1 MRRLAGATPLTG
13 FDIINGVAGFAW
25 PALKILPALVFLAA
39 LVYVPFARIL
49 WACRVSVAS
58 ALGGYLLFLF
68 VEQAQDL
75 FSDTTYGDHW
85 ISIRHILYWSG
96 FFFLLFFL
104 WAFPVHYAARN
115 ILDARAGS
123 WFRKRRP
130 AAESDANSS
139 RRAEIDRKLI
149 EWTPRALGAIP
160 IVAVLIG
167 ILSAAMQTHKAQVL
181 VPGLGLQYSLLVAGA
196 LATLLMFVIAM
207 MKRKR
212 LVRRCLGD
220 PAAER
225 LRLFSLVL
233 TAAIFA
239 VLWVAPIH
247 ATAFFARAVLIP
259 VLFGSWVLAFAWITK
274 RSDRSGHPYLLYIF
288 LAAAFL
294 TALNAHFNDVRTFP
308 GQAKGDGRQLE
319 MPEAVRLWREANG
332 CPISADPETEKK
344 VKESCPPALI
354 IAAEGGASRAA
365 YFAAT
370 VVGEMLDTF
379 ELPYLADAPTAQA
392 SNPARRI
399 FAMSGIS
406 GGAFGFAIVKAA
418 LLDFADTKPCN
429 KEDGKWRPCLQ
440 DLVSGD
446 YLSPVFVGLGFRDQV
461 APPIFPFN
469 DANRWGD
476 RAALLEIAWERQYMR
491 ASGESPDDCQNL
503 GNARGL
509 CRPFGYPDKAKRW
522 TPLLLLNGTS
532 AETGRRIIASEIAS
546 TWPDSSKRGPNG
558 EAQSEQLYH
567 WAYDLFEMMGAPC
580 PASAGQKAGCDS
592 VDWRRLRDAAPD
604 LRLSTAAL
612 NSARFP
618 VISPAGALRMKGGG
632 YGDSVLDGGYFENSG
647 LSTALDVATALEALG
662 LKPIILSIANEPA
675 PEALPPGQS
684 RDDQAITPRP
694 GGGPTIGAPLT
705 ASIFARMFGTAYAP
719 AVTLYDTRSGHADEA
734 GGLLATRLQHWN
746 VPGDLPE
753 NSPQADRYASFFP
766 IHVFPAGRVT
776 PTPNGFQC
784 SASATDSQPSDAN
797 FDMPHLSMSWWLS
810 TAVRRAL
817 EAQLC
822 NTDNKEQ
829 LRHLQNRLN
838 AEGFPPVR

>member
-1 MRRLAGATPLTG
+1 MSPS
-13 FDIINGVAGFAW
+13 
-25 PALKILPALVFLAA
+25 PASSGLAA
-39 LVYVPFARIL
+39 SASRAR
-49 WACRVSVAS
+49 S
-58 ALGGYLLFLF
+58 AAICFSCSSSRRRN
-68 VEQAQDL
+68 L
-75 FSDTTYGDHW
+75 FSDTTYADHW
-85 ISIRHILYWSG
+85 ISIPHIIYWSG

-130 AAESDANSS
+130 AAKSKANSA

-167 ILSAAMQTHKAQVL
+167 ILSAAMQTNKAQVL
-181 VPGLGLQYSLLVAGA
+181 VPGLELQYSLLVAGA

-212 LVRRCLGD
+212 LVSRWLGD

-247 ATAFFARAVLIP
+247 ATALFARAVLIP

-294 TALNAHFNDVRTFP
+294 TALNAHFNDVRTLP
-308 GQAKGDGRQLE
+308 GEAKGDGRQLE

-344 VKESCPPALI
+344 VRGSCPPALI

-365 YFAAT
+365 YFTAT
-370 VVGEMLDTF
+370 VVGEMLDAF
-379 ELPYLADAPTAQA
+379 KLPYLADAPTAQA
-392 SNPARRI
+392 NNPARRI
-399 FAMSGIS
+399 FAMSGVS
-406 GGAFGFAIVKAA
+406 GGALGFAIVKAA
-418 LLDFADTKPCN
+418 LLDFADAKPCN

-491 ASGESPDDCQNL
+491 ASGEVVWGLP
-503 GNARGL
+503 GRGERAR
-509 CRPFGYPDKAKRW
+509 
-522 TPLLLLNGTS
+522 PLPAIRLS
-532 AETGRRIIASEIAS
+532 RQR
-546 TWPDSSKRGPNG
+546 
-558 EAQSEQLYH
+558 EAL
-567 WAYDLFEMMGAPC
+567 
-580 PASAGQKAGCDS
+580 
-592 VDWRRLRDAAPD
+592 DAAPPPQRHIGRNRPAHHRLGDCID
-604 LRLSTAAL
+604 LAGQQQARAEWRGAERAAL
-612 NSARFP
+612 P
-618 VISPAGALRMKGGG
+618 
-632 YGDSVLDGGYFENSG
+632 
-647 LSTALDVATALEALG
+647 LG
-662 LKPIILSIANEPA
+662 L
-675 PEALPPGQS
+675 
-684 RDDQAITPRP
+684 
-694 GGGPTIGAPLT
+694 
-705 ASIFARMFGTAYAP
+705 
-719 AVTLYDTRSGHADEA
+719 
-734 GGLLATRLQHWN
+734 
-746 VPGDLPE
+746 
-753 NSPQADRYASFFP
+753 
-766 IHVFPAGRVT
+766 
-776 PTPNGFQC
+776 
-784 SASATDSQPSDAN
+784 
-797 FDMPHLSMSWWLS
+797 
-810 TAVRRAL
+810 
-817 EAQLC
+817 
-822 NTDNKEQ
+822 
-829 LRHLQNRLN
+829 
-838 AEGFPPVR
+838 

>member
-1 MRRLAGATPLTG
+1 
-13 FDIINGVAGFAW
+13 
-25 PALKILPALVFLAA
+25 LKILPALVFLAA

-75 FSDTTYGDHW
+75 FSDTNYGEDGF
-85 ISIRHILYWSG
+85 SIRHILYWSG

-130 AAESDANSS
+130 AAESDANSA
-139 RRAEIDRKLI
+139 RRAVIDRKLI
-149 EWTPRALGAIP
+149 EWTPRTLGAIP

-196 LATLLMFVIAM
+196 LATLLMFVTAM

-212 LVRRCLGD
+212 LVRRWLGD

-233 TAAIFA
+233 TACIFA
-239 VLWVAPIH
+239 VSWAAPIE
-247 ATAFFARAVLIP
+247 ATTYFARGILIP

-294 TALNAHFNDVRTFP
+294 TALNAHFNDVRTLP
-308 GQAKGDGRQLE
+308 GEAMGDGRQLE
-319 MPEAVRLWREANG
+319 LPEAVKLWREANG
-332 CPISADPETEKK
+332 CPVSAEKDADV
-344 VKESCPPALI
+344 VKSCPPALI

-365 YFAAT
+365 YFTAT

-379 ELPYLADAPTAQA
+379 KLPYLADAPTAQA
-392 SNPARRI
+392 NNPARRI
-399 FAMSGIS
+399 FAMSGVS
-406 GGAFGFAIVKAA
+406 GGALGFAIVKAA

-429 KEDGKWRPCLQ
+429 KEDGKWRTCLQ

-446 YLSPVFVGLGFRDQV
+446 YLSPVFVGLGFRDQF

-469 DANRWGD
+469 DPNRWGD

-491 ASGESPDDCQNL
+491 ASGKSPGDCE
-503 GNARGL
+503 GAGEARGL
-509 CRPFGYPDKAKRW
+509 CRRFGYPDNAKRW

-567 WAYDLFEMMGAPC
+567 WAYDLFEMTGAPC
-580 PASAGQKAGCDS
+580 PAPAPQKAPGSEATPAPQETPAPQKAACDS
-592 VDWRRLRDAAPD
+592 VDWRRLRDDAPD

-612 NSARFP
+612 ISARFP
-618 VISPAGALRMKGGG
+618 VISPAGALRMRDGR

-675 PEALPPGQS
+675 PEALPPGQP

-705 ASIFARMFGTAYAP
+705 KSIFARMFGTAYAP

-753 NSPQADRYASFFP
+753 NSPKADRYASFFP
-766 IHVFPAGRVT
+766 IHVYPAGRVT

-784 SASATDSQPSDAN
+784 SASATDWQPSDAH